1 MPSTQYQ
8 YVLKSVGTDGK
19 STDYTEPLAVTTLS
33 DGAMPQI
40 TEQPKN
46 ISVRPGTD
54 ATFSISAIPSAG
66 NNTNGVTYRWQS
78 RTDGG
83 RWTDLNRS
91 SAALTIENVTT
102 GMSGTQYRC
111 IVSQT
116 DLTTQLSA
124 VVYSETATL
133 TVGKAGSETRLS
145 TRENATGGNATYE
158 TTGETQK
165 NVAAQYKIGEKTY
178 QKYANAY
185 PDSDTYTLNDD
196 VYGTY
201 VSSGS
206 GNGEYQYFL
215 MDGLSLNGT
224 PDANGVFIGS
234 FTGTAVQLRPTEDRV
249 TLNGTM
255 YKIGADGFRRTQE
268 TDGEYT
274 VYTATAVAGEPGQQ
288 DTLTLYCKDGTYYR
302 KKGND
307 FVQMTAADTIS
318 DMDTNTY
325 REDSLTEVYKTDT
338 SGYTILTYGSETIYE
353 LNGTYYSKNGSTY
366 RSLPVK
372 TGLYES
378 DGKLFKPGAV
388 ETTTITVTGSKKQVI
403 GQKVTLTATVGTL
416 YDTTAATNGTVTFEI
431 TNTTTGNV
439 TRYTVNKTSGQDE
452 VTCDWTPS
460 EAGVYSIVA
469 IYSGN
474 SQTET
479 SRSSAFIYYAQAEEE
494 LYEIEVKD
502 CIYGD
507 LVSPSLKKVTIN
519 GSTGSA
525 SAENGKS
532 VSYAAYKDGSSDAE
546 SWTSGTTLVP
556 GTYRITATENDKVI
570 ASKYI
575 TVAKKAITVT
585 APTTLDGKISF
596 DSFVNN
602 DDYASLFK
610 TEGMPGD
617 KAAVGVYNVS
627 VVYNEDASD
636 FTTKQAE
643 FLSKYAPVLRN
654 SMVLVQ
660 ADTYTVTYS
669 HGNNGELFGYQGGN
683 SVTFESG
690 ASIAAGSRVLFS
702 AKPAENY
709 QVSKWTVKSGEQE
722 LTEGTDYTLS
732 NDKTT
737 LTIAALHN
745 NLNVQVEFSNQFYTV
760 SAQGGENGSVTATV
774 GGLVTSNYVLSGT
787 EVTFTAAPKDGYV
800 VKQWTVTRG
809 DSTATQ
815 KNADGSDFSG
825 KELKQTITANTT
837 VSVTFEASEQY
848 EVHYSAVK
856 QTDTDTIVPLTFET
870 TGLTDGKGEKG
881 STVTLTAKLSSAM
894 GIVGWEYKTA
904 NSDWTSTN
912 ISGLSYTIQNL
923 QSDIW
928 VRALVNDSAAPTK
941 VTFGIVDESGASVQ
955 DGGTLTAKYA
965 ANDAPITSG
974 TGCTTYS
981 TITFTYTEPTEYE
994 VVKWTVNGTE
1004 VAANRNG
1011 KTFTYTIDSLTAT
1024 TTVNMV
1030 VRLKPIV
1037 TIEQPTNGSI
1047 AVTYQMNNM
1056 PVKPEEDAN
1065 GVKYVYNGTVAAVTA
1080 TPSENKFVASKVEA
1094 ELQNGQINSLDN
1106 NENGPKTITNI
1117 KIDGNIKFSATFS
1130 AKPVVTIDNATN
1142 GTISVTGTV
1151 NGTANSTVTNGQYV
1165 DFNTTLT
1172 VTATPG
1178 DGYVVEKINGTDVN
1192 TDKANGDVTVDGVD
1206 VGTEIT
1212 ATFIAKPVVTIRT
1225 TENGSGTVA
1234 VTGTVNGTVS
1244 TVTNGQYVDFGED
1257 LIVTLTPDKRFEVG
1271 DIAGASYTGTTD
1283 EKSYTIENVQE
1294 NQTIT
1299 PVWAAIPTAEVNW
1312 SVIDK
1317 TPGTDGG
1324 TDGTLTASVTR
1335 KGMDSYKVTDSEAGK
1350 LTVYR
1355 DSVVTFAATAADGYK
1370 IGVWQLNGAKQDS
1383 QPEITITD
1391 TTTQTVQVQFD
1402 PRGKEVTYG
1411 FKADSA
1417 ASSKHNAQLSAAFTP
1432 NGSTDASKFATGTM
1446 PYTDGSITFTVSG
1459 LDNGYEVEGWYVDG
1473 IKQTG
1478 EIGTSFTHSV
1488 THDVGMDVQVK
1499 IVRKSYTVTFSGTN
1513 GTVTAAADGA
1523 QLASG
1528 NSVVGDTSV
1537 TFTATPQ
1544 RATGYTFDGWTVN
1557 REASAEKAET
1567 LTLNITENTVVSAA
1581 YVLNT
1586 VSYAVNYDVVSD
1598 GHGTLTAKNGET
1610 AFKSGEEQPAGS
1622 TIVFTAVPETGY
1634 QVKGWYADDVGENE
1648 ISGTAPE
1655 QNSYTID
1662 NLLQAADVYAAFEKI
1677 PIYDIKVGT
1686 TGRGRVTATV
1696 NGTETAIENGT
1707 LTVNRHDNVVL
1718 TAVPDADQYLTGWT
1732 LDGDNKGNGSMTL
1745 TLNDVTEEHT
1755 AAADFAAS
1763 QLVSLRTVCGEHGT
1777 LSAEAGYGDNL
1788 SAIDASSTTGIRV
1801 EKGKKVVLKVTPDSN
1816 YMVKKWTV
1824 NGAVQDNLSNTL
1836 IIENLSE
1843 NTTVEVA
1850 FETPLKLYSIPQSG
1864 DGYTVSDVKKIP
1876 GDYGDANEIRE
1887 RGTVTFTVAP
1897 ENGKYLTALKI
1908 NGTDCLA
1915 ALNNAGDENK
1925 LTVQNNHDGSYTV
1938 TVANVTAD
1946 IKLSATS
1953 MQFRTEKT
1961 ELTLPTELQEKFA
1974 DTDALKTE
1982 LRTQVNR
1989 SNASVPAANIQYY
2002 DIKLQYTK
2010 DGGNTWF
2017 DATREHFPA
2026 NGITVEIPY
2035 SELMSGLDNSYI
2047 YTVIHMFTTD
2057 MKGHAVGATESI
2069 TPVKGANG
2077 ISFTVD
2083 SLSPSAIGW
2092 YKAAA
2097 SAGGGGGGGGAVAA
2111 TTYVLTFETNGGS
2124 AMEKVTKDSGTTVE
2138 LASYKPTRTGYTFDG
2153 WFSDKELMKPV
2164 TSVKL
2169 TADTTVY
2176 AKWTQN
2182 GEIKNP
2188 FIDVKSGDY
2197 FYDAVLW
2204 AVEEKITSGTSATT
2218 FSPAVSCTRAQMVTF
2233 LWRAAGSPKVENVSN
2248 PFTDVK
2254 LSSYYYDAVLWAI
2267 KNGVTSG
2274 TSATTFHPDNTVTR
2288 GQTVTFLY
2296 RNAGSPDVETT
2307 GSFTDVAATSYYAQA
2322 VAWAVKNGITTGVG
2336 NGKFAPDAD
2345 CTRAQIVTF
2354 LYRNNLVK

>member
-1850 FETPLKLYSIPQSG
+1850 FETPLKLHSIPQSG
-1864 DGYTVSDVKKIP
+1864 DGYTVSGVKKIP
-1876 GDYGDANEIRE
+1876 GDYGDVNEIRA

-1897 ENGKYLTALKI
+1897 ENGKYLTVLKV

-1915 ALNNAGDENK
+1915 TIDNAGDENK

-1946 IKLSATS
+1946 IALSATS

-2002 DIKLQYTK
+2002 DIKLQYTT

-2035 SELMSGLDNSYI
+2035 SELMSGLDNSYT
-2047 YTVIHMFTTD
+2047 YTVIHMFTTN

-2083 SLSPSAIGW
+2083 SLSPFAIGW
-2092 YKAAA
+2092 YKTAA
-2097 SAGGGGGGGGAVAA
+2097 SAGGGGGAVAA

-2182 GEIKNP
+2182 GENKNP
-2188 FIDVKSGDY
+2188 FIDIKSGDY

-2204 AVEEKITSGTSATT
+2204 AVEQKITSGTSATT

-2233 LWRAAGSPKVENVSN
+2233 LWRAADSPKVENVSN

-2296 RNAGSPDVETT
+2296 RNAGSPDVETM
-2307 GSFTDVAATSYYAQA
+2307 GSFSDVAATSYYAQA

>member
-1 MPSTQYQ
+1 MCLTMLPGVAFAEENTATTTDEYGFDLSTPSGFNANDGVHPLGQGSKIKGNLNPTKEISIMESRGDNYSSRVYDFDETSILKGSSGGIFSSTDHYAGLDGTKFSTASAMSNTIDKGEGSPYYYVSAVAYDPNGNGRDDTVAYWGSWRKTTGNNDYKMRLYQFENNKGSFSNSKYEKGNDYQATDYSWMSKLNGYNAEGYTAITAGDFDGNGKESLVFYDPQKGDLQLRDSRGDTVLNIGNDSTLKNYFGKSLNEIQLQGGGDRVADNTAMVQLEAADLDGKADNKDELIVTISLSNLYGEKDINERGSVVMVLSKQGGSWTTVWSYQFSHVYASNQPTTYRTTATGLKEAVTTQGGTNGGWFDTAAGESSKSQSVAFEQSEGHTKEFTFNIDAKGGGGAGGFKFGLSGGSSAGSSASTISTEGIERSGTVHDLPSSTTGYSFQWKFVGWETTLTTGGLSYKVPVLSYLVQNVQQPPSKPQNLEATEVGTHSVKLEWESGFSTAAQYEVYRYMPNNTSGIKYAILGTVSGVAAGEGGKYTLTDTKVMPSTQYQ

-40 TEQPKN
+40 TEQPKS

-165 NVAAQYKIGEKTY
+165 TVAAQYKIGEKTY

-185 PDSDTYTLNDD
+185 NGIYTLNAD

-215 MDGLSLNGT
+215 MKGLSLSDT
-224 PDANGVFIGS
+224 PDANGVFTGS
-234 FTGTAVQLRPTEDRV
+234 FTGTAVPLRPTEDRV
-249 TLNGTM
+249 TLNGAM

-268 TDGEYT
+268 TEKINETEYT

-288 DTLTLYCKDGTYYR
+288 DTLTLYRDADGKYYR
-302 KKGND
+302 KDNNSL
-307 FVQMTAADTIS
+307 VQMAEADTIS
-318 DMDTNTY
+318 DTGTNKY
-325 REDSLTEVYKTDT
+325 RKDGLTEVYKTDT
-338 SGYTILTYGSETIYE
+338 SGYTILTYGSEMIYE

-388 ETTTITVTGSKKQVI
+388 ETTEITVTGSKKQVT

-439 TRYTVNKTSGQDE
+439 TRYTVNKTSGE
-452 VTCDWTPS
+452 NAVTYEWIPS

-507 LVSPSLKKVTIN
+507 LISPSLKKVTIN

-525 SAENGKS
+525 SAADGKS

-570 ASKYI
+570 ASKCI

-585 APTTLDGKISF
+585 APTTLDGKIGF

-602 DDYASLFK
+602 DDYAGLFK

-617 KAAVGVYNVS
+617 NAAAGVYNVS

-636 FTTKQAE
+636 FTAKPAK

-660 ADTYTVTYS
+660 AGTYTVTYS

-683 SVTFESG
+683 SVTFERG

-732 NDKTT
+732 NGKKT

-774 GGLVTSNYVLSGT
+774 GGLVTSGFVLSGT
-787 EVTFTAAPKDGYV
+787 EVTFTAAPKDGCV

-825 KELKQTITANTT
+825 KGLKQTITANTK
-837 VSVTFEASEQY
+837 VSVTFEASARY

-894 GIVGWEYKTA
+894 GIVGWEYKTEA
-904 NSDWTSTN
+904 DGAWTSTN
-912 ISGLSYTIQNL
+912 VSGLSYTIQNL

-928 VRALVNDSAAPTK
+928 VRALVNDSAVPTK
-941 VTFGIVDESGASVQ
+941 VTFGIVDENGATVPN
-955 DGGTLTAKYA
+955 GGTLTAKYA
-965 ANDAPITSG
+965 ANDAPITNG

-981 TITFTYTEPTEYE
+981 TITVTYTEPTEYE

-1030 VRLKPIV
+1030 VRPKPIV
-1037 TIEQPTNGSI
+1037 TVEQPTNGSI
-1047 AVTYQMNNM
+1047 AVTYQMNNR

-1094 ELQNGQINSLDN
+1094 ELQNGQINSLAN

-1130 AKPVVTIDNATN
+1130 AKPVVTIDNAAN

-1151 NGTANSTVTNGQYV
+1151 NGTANS
-1165 DFNTTLT
+1165 
-1172 VTATPG
+1172 P
-1178 DGYVVEKINGTDVN
+1178 
-1192 TDKANGDVTVDGVD
+1192 
-1206 VGTEIT
+1206 
-1212 ATFIAKPVVTIRT
+1212 
-1225 TENGSGTVA
+1225 
-1234 VTGTVNGTVS
+1234 
-1244 TVTNGQYVDFGED
+1244 VTNGQYVDFGKN
-1257 LIVTLTPDKRFEVG
+1257 LIVTLTPDKGFEVG

-1283 EKSYTIENVQE
+1283 EKSYTIDNVQE

-1299 PVWAAIPTAEVNW
+1299 PVWAEIPTAEVNW

-1335 KGMDSYKVTDSEAGK
+1335 KGMSNYAEVAPESEAGK

-1432 NGSTDASKFATGTM
+1432 NGSTDASKFATGTT
-1446 PYTDGSITFTVSG
+1446 PKTDGSITFTVSG

-1473 IKQTG
+1473 IEQTG
-1478 EIGTSFTHSV
+1478 EIGTSFTYSV

-1499 IVRKSYTVTFSGTN
+1499 IVRTSYTVTFS

-1544 RATGYTFDGWTVN
+1544 SATGYTFDGWTVN
-1557 REASAEKAET
+1557 GEARAETAET
-1567 LTLNITENTVVSAA
+1567 LTLNITEDTVVSAA

-1586 VSYAVNYDVVSD
+1586 VSYAVNYGVVSG

-1610 AFKSGEEQPAGS
+1610 AFESGEEQPAGS

-1634 QVKGWYADDVGENE
+1634 QVKGWYADDAGENE

-1662 NLLQAADVYAAFEKI
+1662 NLLKAAEVYAAFEKI
-1677 PIYDIKVGT
+1677 PTYDIKVGT

-1718 TAVPDADQYLTGWT
+1718 QT
-1732 LDGDNKGNGSMTL
+1732 
-1745 TLNDVTEEHT
+1745 
-1755 AAADFAAS
+1755 
-1763 QLVSLRTVCGEHGT
+1763 
-1777 LSAEAGYGDNL
+1777 
-1788 SAIDASSTTGIRV
+1788 
-1801 EKGKKVVLKVTPDSN
+1801 
-1816 YMVKKWTV
+1816 
-1824 NGAVQDNLSNTL
+1824 
-1836 IIENLSE
+1836 
-1843 NTTVEVA
+1843 
-1850 FETPLKLYSIPQSG
+1850 SI
-1864 DGYTVSDVKKIP
+1864 
-1876 GDYGDANEIRE
+1876 
-1887 RGTVTFTVAP
+1887 
-1897 ENGKYLTALKI
+1897 
-1908 NGTDCLA
+1908 
-1915 ALNNAGDENK
+1915 
-1925 LTVQNNHDGSYTV
+1925 
-1938 TVANVTAD
+1938 
-1946 IKLSATS
+1946 
-1953 MQFRTEKT
+1953 
-1961 ELTLPTELQEKFA
+1961 
-1974 DTDALKTE
+1974 
-1982 LRTQVNR
+1982 
-1989 SNASVPAANIQYY
+1989 
-2002 DIKLQYTK
+2002 
-2010 DGGNTWF
+2010 
-2017 DATREHFPA
+2017 
-2026 NGITVEIPY
+2026 
-2035 SELMSGLDNSYI
+2035 
-2047 YTVIHMFTTD
+2047 
-2057 MKGHAVGATESI
+2057 
-2069 TPVKGANG
+2069 
-2077 ISFTVD
+2077 
-2083 SLSPSAIGW
+2083 
-2092 YKAAA
+2092 
-2097 SAGGGGGGGGAVAA
+2097 
-2111 TTYVLTFETNGGS
+2111 
-2124 AMEKVTKDSGTTVE
+2124 
-2138 LASYKPTRTGYTFDG
+2138 
-2153 WFSDKELMKPV
+2153 
-2164 TSVKL
+2164 
-2169 TADTTVY
+2169 
-2176 AKWTQN
+2176 
-2182 GEIKNP
+2182 
-2188 FIDVKSGDY
+2188 
-2197 FYDAVLW
+2197 
-2204 AVEEKITSGTSATT
+2204 
-2218 FSPAVSCTRAQMVTF
+2218 
-2233 LWRAAGSPKVENVSN
+2233 
-2248 PFTDVK
+2248 
-2254 LSSYYYDAVLWAI
+2254 
-2267 KNGVTSG
+2267 
-2274 TSATTFHPDNTVTR
+2274 
-2288 GQTVTFLY
+2288 
-2296 RNAGSPDVETT
+2296 
-2307 GSFTDVAATSYYAQA
+2307 
-2322 VAWAVKNGITTGVG
+2322 
-2336 NGKFAPDAD
+2336 
-2345 CTRAQIVTF
+2345 
-2354 LYRNNLVK
+2354 

>member
-1763 QLVSLRTVCGEHGT
+1763 QLVSPRTVCGEHGT

>member
-1850 FETPLKLYSIPQSG
+1850 FETPLKLHSIPQSG
-1864 DGYTVSDVKKIP
+1864 DGYTVSGVKKIP
-1876 GDYGDANEIRE
+1876 GDYGDVNEIRA

-1897 ENGKYLTALKI
+1897 ENGKYLTVLKV

-1915 ALNNAGDENK
+1915 TIDNAGDENK

-1946 IKLSATS
+1946 IALSATS

-2002 DIKLQYTK
+2002 DIKLQYTT

-2017 DATREHFPA
+2017 DATREHFPT

-2035 SELMSGLDNSYI
+2035 SELMSGLDNSYT

-2069 TPVKGANG
+2069 TPIKGANG

-2083 SLSPSAIGW
+2083 SLSPFAIGW

-2097 SAGGGGGGGGAVAA
+2097 SAGGGGGAVAA

-2182 GEIKNP
+2182 GENKNP

-2204 AVEEKITSGTSATT
+2204 AVEQKITSGTSATT

-2296 RNAGSPDVETT
+2296 RNAGSPDVETM
-2307 GSFTDVAATSYYAQA
+2307 GSFSDVAATSYYAQA

>member
-1 MPSTQYQ
+1 MHDLPSSTTGYSFQWKFVGWETTLTTGGLSYKVPVLSYLVQNVQQPPSKPQNLEATEVGTHSVKLEWESGFSTAAQYEVYRYMPNNTSGIKYAILGTVSGVAAGEGGKYTLTDTKVMPSTQYQ

-124 VVYSETATL
+124 VVYSKTATL

-165 NVAAQYKIGEKTY
+165 TVAAQYKIGGKTY

-185 PDSDTYTLNDD
+185 PDPDTYKLNDD

-201 VSSGS
+201 VSSVS

-215 MDGLSLNGT
+215 MEGLSLNDT
-224 PDANGVFIGS
+224 PDANGVFTVS

-255 YKIGADGFRRTQE
+255 YKIGADGFRRTQKTE
-268 TDGEYT
+268 KISGKEYT

-288 DTLTLYCKDGTYYR
+288 DTLTLYRDADGKYYR
-302 KKGND
+302 KNGDD
-307 FVQMTAADTIS
+307 FVRMTAADTIS
-318 DMDTNTY
+318 DPDTDKY
-325 REDSLTEVYKTDT
+325 RKDSLTEVYKADT

-439 TRYTVNKTSGQDE
+439 TRYTVNKASGQDE
-452 VTCDWTPS
+452 VTCEWTPS

-507 LVSPSLKKVTIN
+507 LVSPSLKKVTNN

-585 APTTLDGKISF
+585 APTTLGGEINFNSV
-596 DSFVNN
+596 VNKSDKEN
-602 DDYASLFK
+602 YATLFK

-617 KAAVGVYNVS
+617 KAAAGVYNVS
-627 VVYNEDASD
+627 VVYNEDASE
-636 FTTKQAE
+636 FMAKQAE
-643 FLSKYAPVLRN
+643 FLSKYAPVLQN

-660 ADTYTVTYS
+660 ADTYIVTYS
-669 HGNNGELFGYQGGN
+669 HGNNGELFGYQGDN
-683 SVTFESG
+683 SVKLTSG
-690 ASIAAGSRVLFS
+690 DSIAVGSRVLFS
-702 AKPAENY
+702 AKPSENY
-709 QVSKWTVKSGEQE
+709 QVSKWTVKSGGQE
-722 LTEGTDYTLS
+722 LTEGKDYTLS
-732 NDKTT
+732 PDKTT

-800 VKQWTVTRG
+800 VRQWTVTRG

-825 KELKQTITANTT
+825 KELKLTITANTK
-837 VSVTFEASEQY
+837 VSVTFEASAQY

-856 QTDTDTIVPLTFET
+856 QTDTDTIVPLPFET

-894 GIVGWEYKTA
+894 GIVGWEYKTEA
-904 NSDWTSTN
+904 DGAWTSTN
-912 ISGLSYTIQNL
+912 VSGLCYTIQNL
-923 QSDIW
+923 QSEIW

-941 VTFGIVDESGASVQ
+941 VTFGIVDESGATVPN
-955 DGGTLTAKYA
+955 GGTLTAKYA
-965 ANDAPITSG
+965 ANDTPITSG

-1030 VRLKPIV
+1030 VRPKPIV
-1037 TIEQPTNGSI
+1037 TVEQSTNGSI
-1047 AVTYQMNNM
+1047 AVTYKLNDR

-1065 GVKYVYNGTVAAVTA
+1065 GIKYVYNGTVAAVTA

-1094 ELQNGQINSLDN
+1094 ELQNGQINSLAN

-1130 AKPVVTIDNATN
+1130 AKPVVTIDNAAN

-1151 NGTANSTVTNGQYV
+1151 NGTANS
-1165 DFNTTLT
+1165 
-1172 VTATPG
+1172 P
-1178 DGYVVEKINGTDVN
+1178 
-1192 TDKANGDVTVDGVD
+1192 
-1206 VGTEIT
+1206 
-1212 ATFIAKPVVTIRT
+1212 
-1225 TENGSGTVA
+1225 
-1234 VTGTVNGTVS
+1234 
-1244 TVTNGQYVDFGED
+1244 VTNGQYVDFGKN
-1257 LIVTLTPDKRFEVG
+1257 LIVTLTPNKGFEVG
-1271 DIAGASYTGTTD
+1271 GIAGASYTGMTD

-1299 PVWAAIPTAEVNW
+1299 PAWAAIPTAEVNW

-1499 IVRKSYTVTFSGTN
+1499 IVRTSYTVTFSGTN

-1544 RATGYTFDGWTVN
+1544 SATGYTFDGWTVN
-1557 REASAEKAET
+1557 GEASAETAET
-1567 LTLNITENTVVSAA
+1567 LTLNITEDTVVSAA
-1581 YVLNT
+1581 YVLNIA
-1586 VSYAVNYDVVSD
+1586 SYAVNHGVVSG

-1634 QVKGWYADDVGENE
+1634 QVKGWYADDAGKNE

-1662 NLLQAADVYAAFEKI
+1662 NLLQAAEVYAAFEKI
-1677 PIYDIKVGT
+1677 PTYDITVSS

-1732 LDGDNKGNGSMTL
+1732 LDGENKGNGSMTL

-1850 FETPLKLYSIPQSG
+1850 FETPLKLHSIPQSG
-1864 DGYTVSDVKKIP
+1864 DGYTVSGVKKIP
-1876 GDYGDANEIRE
+1876 GDYGDVNEIRA

-1897 ENGKYLTALKI
+1897 ENGKYLTVLKV

-1915 ALNNAGDENK
+1915 TIDNAGDENK

-1946 IKLSATS
+1946 IALSATS
-1953 MQFRTEKT
+1953 M
-1961 ELTLPTELQEKFA
+1961 
-1974 DTDALKTE
+1974 
-1982 LRTQVNR
+1982 
-1989 SNASVPAANIQYY
+1989 
-2002 DIKLQYTK
+2002 
-2010 DGGNTWF
+2010 
-2017 DATREHFPA
+2017 
-2026 NGITVEIPY
+2026 
-2035 SELMSGLDNSYI
+2035 
-2047 YTVIHMFTTD
+2047 
-2057 MKGHAVGATESI
+2057 
-2069 TPVKGANG
+2069 
-2077 ISFTVD
+2077 
-2083 SLSPSAIGW
+2083 
-2092 YKAAA
+2092 
-2097 SAGGGGGGGGAVAA
+2097 
-2111 TTYVLTFETNGGS
+2111 
-2124 AMEKVTKDSGTTVE
+2124 
-2138 LASYKPTRTGYTFDG
+2138 
-2153 WFSDKELMKPV
+2153 
-2164 TSVKL
+2164 
-2169 TADTTVY
+2169 
-2176 AKWTQN
+2176 
-2182 GEIKNP
+2182 
-2188 FIDVKSGDY
+2188 
-2197 FYDAVLW
+2197 
-2204 AVEEKITSGTSATT
+2204 
-2218 FSPAVSCTRAQMVTF
+2218 
-2233 LWRAAGSPKVENVSN
+2233 
-2248 PFTDVK
+2248 
-2254 LSSYYYDAVLWAI
+2254 
-2267 KNGVTSG
+2267 
-2274 TSATTFHPDNTVTR
+2274 
-2288 GQTVTFLY
+2288 
-2296 RNAGSPDVETT
+2296 
-2307 GSFTDVAATSYYAQA
+2307 
-2322 VAWAVKNGITTGVG
+2322 
-2336 NGKFAPDAD
+2336 
-2345 CTRAQIVTF
+2345 
-2354 LYRNNLVK
+2354 

>member
-224 PDANGVFIGS
+224 PDANGVFIGL

-274 VYTATAVAGEPGQQ
+274 VYTATAVAGEQGQQ

-302 KKGND
+302 KNGNE
-307 FVQMTAADTIS
+307 FIQMAEADTIS

-325 REDSLTEVYKTDT
+325 RKDSLTEVYKTDT

-353 LNGTYYSKNGSTY
+353 LNGTYYSKDNNTY
-366 RSLPVK
+366 RSLIVE

-378 DGKLFKPGAV
+378 AGKLFKPGAV
-388 ETTTITVTGSKKQVI
+388 ATTTITVTGSKEQKT
-403 GQKVTLTATVGTL
+403 GQKVTLTATVGTE
-416 YDTTAATNGTVTFEI
+416 DTTAATNGTVTFEI

-439 TRYTVNKTSGQDE
+439 TRYTVNKTSGE
-452 VTCDWTPS
+452 NAVTYEWIPS

-474 SQTET
+474 SQTAT
-479 SRSSAFIYYAQAEEE
+479 SRSSAFIYYAKAEEE

-507 LVSPSLKKVTIN
+507 LISPSLKKVTIN

-546 SWTSGTTLVP
+546 SWTSGTILAP
-556 GTYRITATENDKVI
+556 GTYRITAAAEGKVL

-585 APTTLDGKISF
+585 APTTLDGKIGF

-617 KAAVGVYNVS
+617 KAAAGVYNVS
-627 VVYNEDASD
+627 VAYNEDASD
-636 FTTKQAE
+636 FTAKQAE

-660 ADTYTVTYS
+660 TGTYTVTYS

-732 NDKTT
+732 NGKKT

-760 SAQGGENGSVTATV
+760 SAQGDENGSVTATV

-800 VKQWTVTRG
+800 VKQWTVTR
-809 DSTATQ
+809 DDKAEIH

-825 KELKQTITANTT
+825 KELKLTITANTT
-837 VSVTFEASEQY
+837 VSVTFEASAQY

-894 GIVGWEYKTA
+894 GIVGWEYKTEA
-904 NSDWTSTN
+904 DGAWTSTN
-912 ISGLSYTIQNL
+912 VSGLSYTIQNL
-923 QSDIW
+923 QSNIW

-941 VTFGIVDESGASVQ
+941 VTFGIVDESGATVPN
-955 DGGTLTAKYA
+955 GGTLTAKYA
-965 ANDAPITSG
+965 ANDALIKSG
-974 TGCTTYS
+974 MGCTTYS
-981 TITFTYTEPTEYE
+981 TITFTYAEPTEYE

-1011 KTFTYTIDSLTAT
+1011 KTFTYTIDSLTAE

-1030 VRLKPIV
+1030 VRPKPIV

-1094 ELQNGQINSLDN
+1094 ELQNGQINSLAN

-1130 AKPVVTIDNATN
+1130 AKPVVAIDNAAN

-1151 NGTANSTVTNGQYV
+1151 NGTASTVTNGRYV
-1165 DFNTTLT
+1165 DFNTALT

-1192 TDKANGDVTVDGVD
+1192 TDKANGDVTVKNVAVD
-1206 VGTEIT
+1206 TTIT
-1212 ATFIAKPVVTIRT
+1212 ATFIAKPVVTID
-1225 TENGSGTVA
+1225 NAANGTVT
-1234 VTGTVNGTVS
+1234 VTGTVNGTANS
-1244 TVTNGQYVDFGED
+1244 TVTNGQYVDFGKN
-1257 LIVTLTPDKRFEVG
+1257 LIVTLTPDKGFEVG
-1271 DIAGASYTGTTD
+1271 GIAGASYTGTTD

-1294 NQTIT
+1294 NQTLT

-1317 TPGTDGG
+1317 TPGEDGG
-1324 TDGTLTASVTR
+1324 TDGTLTAFVTR
-1335 KGMDSYKVTDSEAGK
+1335 KGMDSYKVTDSEAGS

-1417 ASSKHNAQLSAAFTP
+1417 ASSKHNAQLSAAFTS
-1432 NGSTDASKFATGTM
+1432 NGSTDASEFGTGAT
-1446 PYTDGSITFTVSG
+1446 PNTDGSITFTVSG
-1459 LDNGYEVEGWYVDG
+1459 LDNGYEVEGWYVNG

-1488 THDVGMDVQVK
+1488 THNVGMDVQVK
-1499 IVRKSYTVTFSGTN
+1499 IVRTSYTVTFSGTN
-1513 GTVTAAADGA
+1513 GTLTAAAGGA

-1544 RATGYTFDGWTVN
+1544 SATGYTFDGWTVN
-1557 REASAEKAET
+1557 GEARAET
-1567 LTLNITENTVVSAA
+1567 AEALTLDITKDTVVSAA

-1586 VSYAVNYDVVSD
+1586 VSYAVNYGVVSG

-1610 AFKSGEEQPAGS
+1610 AFESGKEQPAGS

-1634 QVKGWYADDVGENE
+1634 QVKGWYTDDAGENE
-1648 ISGTAPE
+1648 IFGTAPE

-1662 NLLQAADVYAAFEKI
+1662 NLLKAAEVYAAFEKI
-1677 PIYDIKVGT
+1677 PTYDITVSS

-1732 LDGDNKGNGSMTL
+1732 LDGENKGNGSMTL

-1755 AAADFAAS
+1755 AVADFAAS

-1788 SAIDASSTTGIRV
+1788 SAIDASSTTGIQV

-1824 NGAVQDNLSNTL
+1824 NGEVQDNLSNTL
-1836 IIENLSE
+1836 TIENLSE
-1843 NTTVEVA
+1843 NTTIEVA

-1864 DGYTVSDVKKIP
+1864 NGYTVSDVKKIP

-1897 ENGKYLTALKI
+1897 ENGKYLTALKV

-1938 TVANVTAD
+1938 TVANVTTD
-1946 IKLSATS
+1946 IALSATS

-2002 DIKLQYTK
+2002 DIKLQYTM

-2035 SELMSGLDNSYI
+2035 SELMSGLDNSYT

-2069 TPVKGANG
+2069 TPIKGANG

-2083 SLSPSAIGW
+2083 SLSPFAIGW

-2097 SAGGGGGGGGAVAA
+2097 SAGGGGGGAVAA
-2111 TTYVLTFETNGGS
+2111 TTYVLTFETNGDS
-2124 AMEKVTKDSGTTVE
+2124 VMEKVTKDSGTTVE
-2138 LASYKPTRTGYTFDG
+2138 LASYKPTRTSYTFDG

-2182 GEIKNP
+2182 SEIKNP

-2204 AVEEKITSGTSATT
+2204 AVEQKITSGTSATT

-2248 PFTDVK
+2248 PFSDVK
-2254 LSSYYYDAVLWAI
+2254 SGSYYYD
-2267 KNGVTSG
+2267 
-2274 TSATTFHPDNTVTR
+2274 
-2288 GQTVTFLY
+2288 
-2296 RNAGSPDVETT
+2296 
-2307 GSFTDVAATSYYAQA
+2307 A
-2322 VAWAVKNGITTGVG
+2322 VAWAVKNGITTGIG

-2354 LYRNNLVK
+2354 LYRNNRVK

>member
-1 MPSTQYQ
+1 M
-8 YVLKSVGTDGK
+8 
-19 STDYTEPLAVTTLS
+19 
-33 DGAMPQI
+33 
-40 TEQPKN
+40 
-46 ISVRPGTD
+46 
-54 ATFSISAIPSAG
+54 
-66 NNTNGVTYRWQS
+66 
-78 RTDGG
+78 
-83 RWTDLNRS
+83 
-91 SAALTIENVTT
+91 
-102 GMSGTQYRC
+102 
-111 IVSQT
+111 
-116 DLTTQLSA
+116 
-124 VVYSETATL
+124 
-133 TVGKAGSETRLS
+133 
-145 TRENATGGNATYE
+145 
-158 TTGETQK
+158 
-165 NVAAQYKIGEKTY
+165 
-178 QKYANAY
+178 
-185 PDSDTYTLNDD
+185 
-196 VYGTY
+196 
-201 VSSGS
+201 
-206 GNGEYQYFL
+206 
-215 MDGLSLNGT
+215 
-224 PDANGVFIGS
+224 
-234 FTGTAVQLRPTEDRV
+234 
-249 TLNGTM
+249 
-255 YKIGADGFRRTQE
+255 
-268 TDGEYT
+268 
-274 VYTATAVAGEPGQQ
+274 
-288 DTLTLYCKDGTYYR
+288 
-302 KKGND
+302 
-307 FVQMTAADTIS
+307 
-318 DMDTNTY
+318 
-325 REDSLTEVYKTDT
+325 
-338 SGYTILTYGSETIYE
+338 
-353 LNGTYYSKNGSTY
+353 
-366 RSLPVK
+366 K

-388 ETTTITVTGSKKQVI
+388 ETTTITVTGSKKQVT
-403 GQKVTLTATVGTL
+403 GQKVTLTATVGTR
-416 YDTTAATNGTVTFEI
+416 DTTAATNGTVTFEI

-439 TRYTVNKTSGQDE
+439 TRYTANKASGQDE
-452 VTCDWTPS
+452 VTCEWTPS

-479 SRSSAFIYYAQAEEE
+479 SRSSAFIYYAKAAEE

-532 VSYAAYKDGSSDAE
+532 VSYAAYKDGSSNAE

-585 APTTLDGKISF
+585 APTTLDGKIGF

-617 KAAVGVYNVS
+617 NAAAGVYNVS

-636 FTTKQAE
+636 FTAKQAE
-643 FLSKYAPVLRN
+643 FLSEYAPVLRN
-654 SMVLVQ
+654 SMVLAQ
-660 ADTYTVTYS
+660 TGTYTVTYS

-732 NDKTT
+732 NGKKT

-760 SAQGGENGSVTATV
+760 SAQGVENGSVTATV
-774 GGLVTSNYVLSGT
+774 GGLITSNYVLSGT

-825 KELKQTITANTT
+825 KELKLTITANTK
-837 VSVTFEASEQY
+837 VSVTFEASAQY

-856 QTDTDTIVPLTFET
+856 QTDTDTIVPLPFET

-904 NSDWTSTN
+904 NSDWISTN
-912 ISGLSYTIQNL
+912 VSGLSYTIQNL

-928 VRALVNDSAAPTK
+928 VRALVNDSAVPTK
-941 VTFGIVDESGASVQ
+941 VTFGIVDESGASVPN
-955 DGGTLTAKYA
+955 GGTLTAKYA

-994 VVKWTVNGTE
+994 VVKWTVNGTTVNGTE

-1011 KTFTYTIDSLTAT
+1011 KIFTYTIDSLTAE

-1030 VRLKPIV
+1030 VRPKPIV

-1056 PVKPEEDAN
+1056 PVEPEEDAN

-1094 ELQNGQINSLDN
+1094 KLQNGQINSLAN

-1130 AKPVVTIDNATN
+1130 AKPVVTIDNAAN

-1151 NGTANSTVTNGQYV
+1151 NGTANSTVTN
-1165 DFNTTLT
+1165 
-1172 VTATPG
+1172 
-1178 DGYVVEKINGTDVN
+1178 
-1192 TDKANGDVTVDGVD
+1192 
-1206 VGTEIT
+1206 
-1212 ATFIAKPVVTIRT
+1212 
-1225 TENGSGTVA
+1225 S
-1234 VTGTVNGTVS
+1234 
-1244 TVTNGQYVDFGED
+1244 QYVDFGKD
-1257 LIVTLTPDKRFEVG
+1257 LIVTLTPDKGYEVG

-1283 EKSYTIENVQE
+1283 EKSYTIDNVQE

-1299 PVWAAIPTAEVNW
+1299 PVWAEIPTAEVNW

-1317 TPGTDGG
+1317 TPGEDGG

-1335 KGMDSYKVTDSEAGK
+1335 KGMDSYKVTDSEAGS

-1446 PYTDGSITFTVSG
+1446 LYTDGSITFTVSG

-1499 IVRKSYTVTFSGTN
+1499 IVRTSYTVTFSGT
-1513 GTVTAAADGA
+1513 VTAAAGGA

-1537 TFTATPQ
+1537 TFTATLQ
-1544 RATGYTFDGWTVN
+1544 SATGYTFDGWTVN
-1557 REASAEKAET
+1557 GEARAETAET
-1567 LTLNITENTVVSAA
+1567 LTLNITEDTVVSAA

-1586 VSYAVNYDVVSD
+1586 VSYAVNHGVVSG

-1634 QVKGWYADDVGENE
+1634 QVKGWYADDAGENE

-1662 NLLQAADVYAAFEKI
+1662 NLLKAADVYAAFEKI
-1677 PIYDIKVGT
+1677 PTYDIKVGT
-1686 TGRGRVTATV
+1686 TGRGQVTATV
-1696 NGTETAIENGT
+1696 NGTATAIENGT

-1732 LDGDNKGNGSMTL
+1732 LDGENKGNGSMTL
-1745 TLNDVTEEHT
+1745 TLNDVTAEHM

-1788 SAIDASSTTGIRV
+1788 SAIDASSTTGIQV

-1824 NGAVQDNLSNTL
+1824 NGEVQDNLSNTL
-1836 IIENLSE
+1836 TIENLSE
-1843 NTTVEVA
+1843 NTTIEVA
-1850 FETPLKLYSIPQSG
+1850 FETPLKLHSIPQSG
-1864 DGYTVSDVKKIP
+1864 DDYTVSDVKKIP
-1876 GDYGDANEIRE
+1876 GDYGDANKIRA
-1887 RGTVTFTVAP
+1887 RGTITFTVAP
-1897 ENGKYLTALKI
+1897 ENGKYLTALKV

-1938 TVANVTAD
+1938 TVANVTTD
-1946 IKLSATS
+1946 IALSATS

-1974 DTDALKTE
+1974 DTDALRTE

-2035 SELMSGLDNSYI
+2035 SELMSGLDNSYT

-2083 SLSPSAIGW
+2083 SLSPFAIGW
-2092 YKAAA
+2092 YKTAA
-2097 SAGGGGGGGGAVAA
+2097 SASGGGGGGGAVAA

-2182 GEIKNP
+2182 GENKNP

-2204 AVEEKITSGTSATT
+2204 AVEQKITSGTSATT

-2296 RNAGSPDVETT
+2296 RNAGSPDVETM